1 MPSTAP
7 IISNDETQPYQI
19 LKINFDSNVF
29 GVIILELGLSG
40 QKQPLT
46 LYLSQVCDPLDG
58 MVQWLEQLA
67 ANQLP
72 AVWEIRSEAPTH
84 PHTYLHASPLS
95 GDRVELRITNH
106 AKAQPNAPAL
116 LQGVFRRKQVVRDF
130 LKDFKT
136 FLRERYLP
144 QHWQTNLRELDLSR
158 IKPLLDRKPG

>member
-7 IISNDETQPYQI
+7 IISNDEPHPHQI
-19 LKINFDSNVF
+19 LKVNFDSNTF
-29 GVIILELGLSG
+29 GVIVLELSLSG

-58 MVQWLEQLA
+58 MVKWLEELA

-72 AVWEIRSEAPTH
+72 AVWEIRSETSTH

-95 GDRVELRITNH
+95 GDRVELRITNTARLH
-106 AKAQPNAPAL
+106 PDTPAL
-116 LQGVFRRKQVVRDF
+116 LQGIFRRKQLVRDF

-158 IKPLLDRKPG
+158 IKPLLDRK